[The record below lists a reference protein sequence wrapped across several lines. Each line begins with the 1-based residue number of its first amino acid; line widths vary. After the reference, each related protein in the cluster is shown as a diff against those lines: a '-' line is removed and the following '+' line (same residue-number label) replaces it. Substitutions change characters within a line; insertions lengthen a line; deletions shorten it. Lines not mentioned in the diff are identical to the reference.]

1 MDTPRVGLCS
11 AYVKKLEE
19 GDEVEM
25 WISRGTFN
33 LVRNAEYI
41 MIGPGTGI
49 APFRSIY
56 QNGISNERSLLFFG
70 CRAKNKDLYFDD
82 DFSKITRFNAFSRD
96 SSCKKQYAQEVIEEN
111 SQLVFEK
118 IMRGCIIL
126 IAGKSKDM
134 PDGVKNAIKMVIAK
148 SANMT
153 SEQAT
158 AFLSML
164 QDQGRLQL
172 ECW

>member
-11 AYVKKLEE
+11 AYIRQLED
-19 GDEVEM
+19 GDEVELS
-25 WISRGTFN
+25 ISRGTFN

-49 APFRSIY
+49 APFRSVY
-56 QNGISNERSLLFFG
+56 QDRISNERSLLFFG
-70 CRAKNKDLYFDD
+70 CRAKDKDLYFGD
-82 DFSKITRFNAFSRD
+82 DFGKLTRLNAFSRD
-96 SSCKKQYAQEVIEEN
+96 STCKKQYVQEIIKEN

-153 SEQAT
+153 GEQAN